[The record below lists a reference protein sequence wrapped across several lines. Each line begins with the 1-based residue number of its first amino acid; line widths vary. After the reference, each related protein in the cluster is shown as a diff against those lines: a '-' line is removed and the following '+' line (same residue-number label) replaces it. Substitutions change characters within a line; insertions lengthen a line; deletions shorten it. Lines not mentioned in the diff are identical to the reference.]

1 MLNLDSMMKL
11 RGSLLSLLMVMMM
24 GFLASCMPQEGAAR
38 LQDSSNTTNNT
49 NPTNSN
55 YPEPTYA
62 TSGIFVQEGG
72 SQFAAQFNLPLNFSD
87 SFLVRGLSLSQ
98 YLRTIPNT
106 TRFCLAAKY
115 TYTTGTDRFLILS
128 AKPKSFTDLVKKTT
142 EFYLQVE
149 PSNDQ
154 SNQNDCLTYNLTTAL
169 YNTVVAPTVPSA
181 SFSLAQL
188 CATCT
193 STVSSQGFKLFF
205 NNGEAVPTLNLSLIN
220 LTISGSTTSSGN
232 ACVETTSCQARNYNC
247 CLDGQCVN
255 DGAIRPDALLQSG
268 FSAAQNDVASNPNRF
283 VLYPQYYFVC
293 PTRPEGSGN
302 DNGSEPIDPAYDANI
317 RIMELT
323 QLHQCLNL
331 VDGEFSHCTLKFTSA
346 SQKINAVSPFTTE
359 IGDVNFKNLNP
370 NFSSGDY
377 ANNIVKI
384 FYAGQ
389 YLYEANKTPLAP
401 ADGTFLSVGNDD
413 ITTAQSVKI
422 TKALP
427 ANAQDDNLYLTFKID
442 GTCVKIGTT
451 LARCKK
457 TYVQASTDTYS
468 TQYHDSSKVYN
479 LPSYAD
485 ASPAANIIVRISGII
500 VAEDPTTWS
509 KATNPNRIIFNS
521 GYAIYQNQT
530 IEITYYVTSGITDL
544 LKIKTA
550 AQTLVNSMCLCA
562 SNDTCNLK
570 SILNTQGVVTNYECI
585 HPSATSNDPPAN
597 QTVYVSN
604 KNVPHRYYDVNG
616 IVYNDGYSTALDQE
630 GTAFAY
636 KNNDI
641 LKPMNLDAY
650 TGYTGFNEIYG
661 SFSKTNSSAARP
673 AKMIAVKKDT
683 IYDLFTNS
691 GVFSSCLTCGSD
703 YYSSIKKLFPDSFSG
718 AGGGYVPDNYS
729 SQRVSTSGVYR
740 SDDLLFGRACF
751 VPAAMIPW
759 THTTSS
765 QVKDQRRNRLAAQH
779 FLFANGY
786 NRDWFGFDYGSLIGS
801 FDGVTWFS
809 IGNQRRIKATTNK
822 LFLAVNSFYGDLN
835 LDSNFNLTV
844 SETTAFSGDMP
855 DHDTETTG
863 GECQKSHFCSNDND
877 CFRQVGY
884 DYTCQNVS
892 GLNTNWPVTDA
903 TGSEVIGSVS
913 KSLASIVGGMNG
925 QSKRCIYRGRGAP
938 CHPNLASISTTFNTS
953 SLPGALSCS
962 TNNMCQSFSS
972 GYTNR
977 FNDRIARFANTPIAQ
992 NSAGASPTPTD
1003 TVGLGARVLG
1013 RPFDFYGTKTLPAS
1027 ASTSL
1032 LSNNLTAVCI
1042 PGKNVGSSVKT
1053 YDLNQMAPVSRTDS
1067 SDKILGIG
1075 VTMTGGQSLKYLN
1088 SCPATDA
1095 IGVSIQQYDL
1105 NLGDASTIN
1114 LVTTAQN
1121 LATNLLDIPAIVSQN
1136 VFSSTSGSQITSIG
1150 YQRNTCLRAPG
1161 ASCFSDMDC
1170 APSEFIASKVKIS
1183 TLTGIL
1189 NPAEKKYWEEDLIC
1203 GNPDFK
1209 YSATGIINTAEFN
1222 IKNNVCCRDFGKSF
1236 SVYTQDQSSDHH
1248 WCDDTQEIKV
1258 AGVNTSVSSYNRY
1271 SRVHTAY
1278 DKMTC
1283 NPLNVTTSKSFA
1295 LSLKAAD
1302 NTFRY
1307 AQQATQFKTLD
1318 TVNSR
1323 TCCTKNWI
1331 RNFDSTNGG
1340 GHKWLQS
1347 KLQTFDKKNFTPLNW
1362 IANVTGAGNT
1372 TPYTCDADGYM
1383 NPTCEIRNFSAAD
1396 TDLYL
1401 KFFGALELAGIP
1413 QVALMTEDHVK
1424 KLNDGTD
1431 GSPVPATVPE
1441 APEGTVHQAN
1451 DPLHPLGNSQ
1461 LYDPQKDF
1469 YDATNTKK
1477 LYSAANI
1484 DALKS
1489 PLKKVFSDSEFNCC
1503 IPSGQ
1508 QVPDYTTP
1516 EQCCT
1521 GYLANSGLTTTLRCC
1536 MQDFTDLTVYLS
1548 RYVSSEGRGLPDNA
1562 YDPNTGYI
1570 KDPGIVET
1578 MAIQKGLCC
1587 SGKLAR
1593 GVAIRK
1599 LPIPIGDVGGTW
1611 INQSDA
1617 WTKRFVNYSNAVDNN
1632 TEFGPIGGLFDAGV
1646 RWNDHVY
1653 CIPTSLTI
1661 PDEK

>member
-1 MLNLDSMMKL
+1 MLKLGPIYKL
-11 RGSLLSLLMVMMM
+11 RESILSLLIVAMM
-24 GFLASCMPQEGAAR
+24 GFVASCMPQEGASR
-38 LQDSSNTTNNT
+38 LQESSNTTNNA
-49 NPTNSN
+49 NPNNTN
-55 YPEPTYA
+55 YPEPAYA
-62 TSGIFVQEGG
+62 TAGIFVQEGG

-87 SFLVRGLSLSQ
+87 SFLVRGKSLSQ
-98 YLRTIPNT
+98 YLRTLPNT

-115 TYTTGTDRFLILS
+115 TYTAGTDRFLILS
-128 AKPKSFTDLVKKTT
+128 AKPKSFTDLVQKTT

-169 YNTVVAPTVPSA
+169 YNTVIAPNVPSA

-193 STVSSQGFKLFF
+193 STVSSQGFKLYF

-232 ACVETTSCQARNYNC
+232 ACVESTSCQARNYNC

-255 DGAIRPDALLQSG
+255 DGAVRPDALLQPG

-293 PTRPEGSGN
+293 ATRPEGNGN
-302 DNGSEPIDPAYDANI
+302 NNGNNPVDPAYDANI
-317 RIMELT
+317 RIMELN
-323 QLHQCLNL
+323 QLYRCLNQ

-346 SQKINAVSPFTTE
+346 SQKITALSPFATE
-359 IGDVNFKNLNP
+359 IGDVNFKSLNP

-377 ANNIVKI
+377 ANNIVSI

-389 YLYEANKTPLAP
+389 YLYESNKTPLLP
-401 ADGTFLSVGNDD
+401 ADGSFFSVGNDD
-413 ITTAQSVKI
+413 ITTAQSVKVI
-422 TKALP
+422 KSLP
-427 ANAQDDNLYLTFKID
+427 ANAQDDNLYLTFKVD
-442 GTCVKIGTT
+442 GTCEKIGTV

-457 TYVQASTDTYS
+457 TYLQGSTDTYT
-468 TQYHDSSKVYN
+468 TQYHDLSKTYY

-485 ASPAANIIVRISGII
+485 ATSAANIIIKISGII
-500 VAEDPTTWS
+500 VAEDPSTWS
-509 KATNPNRIIFNS
+509 KATSPNRIVFNS
-521 GYAIYQNQT
+521 SYPIYQNQT

-562 SNDTCNLK
+562 STERCNLK

-585 HPSATSNDPPAN
+585 HSSATSNDPPVN

-616 IVYNDGYSTALDQE
+616 VAFDDGYATALDQE

-641 LKPMNLDAY
+641 LKPLNLDAY

-683 IYDLFTNS
+683 IYNLFTNS
-691 GVFSSCLTCGSD
+691 GIFSTCLTCGSD
-703 YYSSIKKLFPDSFSG
+703 YYSSIKRLFPDSFSG
-718 AGGGYVPDNYS
+718 AGGGYVPDNFS
-729 SQRVSTSGVYR
+729 SQRVTTSGVYR

-751 VPAAMIPW
+751 VPTTMIPW
-759 THTTSS
+759 THMANT

-844 SETTAFSGDMP
+844 SETTAYSGDMP

-863 GECQKSHFCSNDND
+863 AECQKSHFCSNDND

-884 DYTCQNVS
+884 DYTCQNVT
-892 GLNTNWPVTDA
+892 GLNTMWPVSDS
-903 TGSEVIGSVS
+903 TGREVIGSVS
-913 KSLASIVGGMNG
+913 KSLMSIVGGSNG
-925 QSKRCIYRGRGAP
+925 QSKRCMYRGRGAP
-938 CHPNLASISTTFNTS
+938 CHPDLTSLGTTFNSS
-953 SLPGALSCS
+953 SLPGALTCS
-962 TNNMCQSFSS
+962 TNNMCQSFTS
-972 GYTNR
+972 GYNNR

-992 NSAGASPTPTD
+992 NSAGSSPTPTD

-1013 RPFDFYGTKTLPAS
+1013 RPFDFYGTKVLPAAASS
-1027 ASTSL
+1027 AL
-1032 LSNNLTAVCI
+1032 LTNNLTAVCI
-1042 PGKNVGSSVKT
+1042 PGKNIGSSVRT
-1053 YDLNQMAPVSRTDS
+1053 YDLNKMAPASRVDS

-1075 VTMTGGQSLKYLN
+1075 VTMTGSMSSKYLN

-1105 NLGDASTIN
+1105 NLGDANTIN
-1114 LVTTAQN
+1114 ILTTAQN
-1121 LATNLLDIPAIVSQN
+1121 LATNLLDIPAITSQN
-1136 VFSSTSGSQITSIG
+1136 VFSSTSGSQITGIG
-1150 YQRNTCLRAPG
+1150 YQRNACLRAPG
-1161 ASCFSDMDC
+1161 AACFSDMDC

-1189 NPAEKKYWEEDLIC
+1189 NAAEKKYWEEDLVC
-1203 GNPDFK
+1203 GNPEFK
-1209 YSATGIINTAEFN
+1209 YSATGILNTNSFN
-1222 IKNNVCCRDFGKSF
+1222 IKNNVCCRDFGKTF
-1236 SVYTQDQSSDHH
+1236 SVYTQDDTSDHH
-1248 WCDDTQEIKV
+1248 WCDASQEVKV
-1258 AGVNTSVSSYNRY
+1258 AGVNTSISSYNRY

-1283 NPLNVTTSKSFA
+1283 NPLNVTTSRSFA
-1295 LSLKAAD
+1295 LSLNA
-1302 NTFRY
+1302 NNSPTLRY
-1307 AQQATQFKTLD
+1307 AQQATQYKTLD

-1323 TCCTKNWI
+1323 TCCTKNWV
-1331 RNFDSTNGG
+1331 RSFDSTNGG

-1347 KLQTFDKKNFTPLNW
+1347 KLQFFDKKNFKSLNW
-1362 IANVTGAGNT
+1362 ISNVWGAGNS
-1372 TPYTCDADGYM
+1372 TPYECDVDGYM
-1383 NPTCEIRNFSAAD
+1383 NPTCEMRNFSAAD

-1413 QVALMTEDHVK
+1413 QVALMTNDHVSK
-1424 KLNDGTD
+1424 QNDDTSLINPGAFV
-1431 GSPVPATVPE
+1431 PVSTP
-1441 APEGTVHQAN
+1441 PEGTVYTA
-1451 DPLHPLGNSQ
+1451 DGSF
-1461 LYDPQKDF
+1461 YTSTKDF
-1469 YDATNTKK
+1469 EDPNAKR
-1477 LYSAANI
+1477 LYSASNI
-1484 DALKS
+1484 SALQS
-1489 PLKKVFSDSEFNCC
+1489 PLKKVFSENEFNCC

-1521 GYLANSGLTTTLRCC
+1521 GYLANAGLTTTLRCC

-1578 MAIQKGLCC
+1578 MATQKGLCC
-1587 SGKLAR
+1587 SGKMAR

-1599 LPIPIGDVGGTW
+1599 LPIPIGAGGGTW
-1611 INQSDA
+1611 VNQPDA
-1617 WTKRFVNYSNAVDNN
+1617 WTKRFVYLSNAVDNN
-1632 TEFGPIGGLFDAGV
+1632 TEFGPVGGIFDAGL

-1653 CIPTSLTI
+1653 CIPNSLTI
-1661 PDEK
+1661 PPEK